1 MRNMLYI
8 YILYYI
14 ILYYILYYYV
24 YMYFMCGYLMFIY
37 IYIYICF
44 YIPLLEV
51 SRTVQFYF
59 NFLRDW
65 ELSNSTVEFSALL

>member
-1 MRNMLYI
+1 
-8 YILYYI
+8 
-14 ILYYILYYYV
+14 
-24 YMYFMCGYLMFIY
+24 MCGYLMFIY